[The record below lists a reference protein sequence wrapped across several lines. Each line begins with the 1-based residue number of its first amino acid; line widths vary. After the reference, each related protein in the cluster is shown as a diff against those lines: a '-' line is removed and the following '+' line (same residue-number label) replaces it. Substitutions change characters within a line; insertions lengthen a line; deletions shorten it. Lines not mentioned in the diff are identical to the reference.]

1 MIQGLGN
8 NDLYNTYNRIQLLPG
23 QSNREALKPVKV
35 EEQKS
40 PREQS
45 VQQNVSSAPQ
55 MDLKLDTI
63 RPRVNADL
71 EDISLSLATPS
82 SFEMKGRDSDIDAL
96 DIQKAVSDMQK
107 DSALQQYQFF
117 VGDQTPIVNNEDGIV
132 IPKF

>member
-63 RPRVNADL
+63 RPRVNADI

>member
-35 EEQKS
+35 EEQKN